1 MRIRPACLLAILFP
15 VSCLLRHAVAAPG
28 EGAKP
33 SKSPGTAYDF
43 VPPDDA
49 GVVDVVRDYGAKGD
63 GVTDDTAA
71 IQKAIS
77 EHLYTDSRILWL
89 RNGTYL
95 VSDRLTGL
103 KPNGTPYQGMF
114 LHGQCR
120 DRTVIRLKEGCP
132 GYQDP
137 AKPKAVVKTCSR
149 EQLDG
154 GNMGHW
160 NYVVNLTVDTGKGNP
175 GAVGVDYLC
184 SNNGAMR
191 DVTIR
196 SGDGAGVMGIDMT
209 KPWPG
214 PCLLKNV
221 HVVGFDYGIRLAHAI
236 YSVTLE
242 HVLVERQRVCGIRN
256 DDQIFC
262 GRGIRSLNAVPAIES
277 TGMLVLLDSELR
289 GAGSDKPAVRSTGCT
304 YLRNVKADGYAGV
317 IAGQGPVVAEYAS
330 RAPQG
335 QFPSP
340 PRSLCLP
347 VEETPFVP
355 YDPPELWAKAHGN
368 SSSIQKAIDSGK
380 PTVYVVGGG
389 TLDKPVIIR
398 GNVRRIFNVGGLNVT
413 KDLEGKPAWRYEGTA
428 HPAVV
433 MEYGGYPTL
442 AVEHASPKALVIRHC
457 GLVQTNTPGCG
468 PLFIEDLCSGPWV
481 FDHPQKIWARHLNIE
496 CDAFDLKNNGATL
509 WILGWKT
516 ERGGVQIETTKGGYT
531 ELLGGLVYP
540 AGAVPQDRPMFV
552 NHESNVALLVR
563 LASFVPNGI
572 HKVKVLETRDGET
585 KQTERLDETLYL
597 GVKTPFEVAA
607 ARVKAPP
614 GWGGRGETRKD
625 EKPDGASEGVGAPP
639 KPAAPKPV
647 ADAAALA
654 LWDAKLKARLQEE
667 LKEERKPKFP
677 FAMLGQECRFAAI
690 DDKDAIRIM
699 NGGSA
704 MDLTWKA
711 LTTEDKR
718 WLVMGLLREDRAD
731 DVALA
736 AFYHLA
742 AGDVE
747 KGQAFL
753 ARAGGSGEAVR
764 AAFRQ

>member
-1 MRIRPACLLAILFP
+1 MRLRPRRLLTAFLIMM
-15 VSCLLRHAVAAPG
+15 VAPPPG
-28 EGAKP
+28 DAQPGAEGKA
-33 SKSPGTAYDF
+33 SKSPGASYEF

-49 GVVDVVRDYGAKGD
+49 GVVDVVKQYGAKGD
-63 GVTDDTAA
+63 GVNDDTAA
-71 IQKAIS
+71 LQKAIS
-77 EHLYTDSRILWL
+77 EHLYTNSRILWL

-95 VSDRLTGL
+95 VSDRLTGWNAQ
-103 KPNGTPYQGMF
+103 KVPWQGMF
-114 LHGQCR
+114 LHGQSR
-120 DRTVIRLKEGCP
+120 DKTVIRLKDSCP

-137 AKPKAVVKTCSR
+137 AKPRAVLKFCSR

-160 NYVVNLTVDTGKGNP
+160 NYLVNLTVDTGKGNP

-214 PCLLKNV
+214 PCLLKNI
-221 HVVGFDYGIRLAHAI
+221 HVAGFDWGIKLAHAL

-242 HVLVERQRVCGIRN
+242 HVLVEKQRVGGIRN
-256 DDQIFC
+256 DDQVFC

-277 TGMLVLLDSELR
+277 TGMLVLLDSEFR
-289 GAGSDKPAVRSTGCT
+289 GAGSDKPAVRSTGFT

-317 IAGQGPVVAEYAS
+317 MAGQGPVVAEFAS
-330 RAPQG
+330 RPPQG

-340 PRSLCLP
+340 PRSLNLP

-355 YDPPELWAKAHGN
+355 YDPPDLWAKANGS
-368 SSSIQKAIDSGK
+368 SSSIQRAIDSGK
-380 PTVYVVGGG
+380 PTVYIVGGG
-389 TLDKPVIIR
+389 TLDRTVVIR
-398 GNVRRIFNVGGLNVT
+398 GNVRRIFNVGGLNAA

-442 AVEHASPKALVIRHC
+442 TVEHASPKALVIRHC

-552 NHESNVALLVR
+552 NHESNVALVVR

-572 HKVKVLETRDGET
+572 HKVKLLETRDGET

-597 GVKTPFEVAA
+597 GVKTPYELAA
-607 ARVKAPP
+607 ARVKASP
-614 GWGGRGETRKD
+614 GWGGRGEARKD
-625 EKPDGASEGVGAPP
+625 EKPDAAP

-647 ADAAALA
+647 ADASALA
-654 LWDAKLKARLQEE
+654 AWDAKLKARLQEE
-667 LKEERKPKFP
+667 LKEGRKPTFT

-690 DDKDAIRIM
+690 DEKDAIRILS
-699 NGGSA
+699 GGSA

-711 LTTEDKR
+711 LTLEDRKG
-718 WLVMGLLREDRAD
+718 LVMGLLREDRAD
-731 DVALA
+731 DIALA
-736 AFYHLA
+736 AFFHLA

-747 KGQAFL
+747 KGQGFL
-753 ARAGGSGEAVR
+753 ARAGSAGEAVKS
-764 AAFRQ
+764 AFRQ